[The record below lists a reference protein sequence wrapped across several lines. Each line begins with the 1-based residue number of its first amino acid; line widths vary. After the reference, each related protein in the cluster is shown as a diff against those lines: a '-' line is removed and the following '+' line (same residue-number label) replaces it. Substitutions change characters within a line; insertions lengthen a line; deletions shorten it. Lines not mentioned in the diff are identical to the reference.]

1 MLEFSDKSTRHMYG
15 ISLIT
20 KGVDFKITTYLL
32 EHDVEMTIKIY
43 SNINKCMI
51 DNTTRVL
58 NDY

>member
-1 MLEFSDKSTRHMYG
+1 MYG

-20 KGVDFKITTYLL
+20 KGVDFKITTHLL
-32 EHDVEMTIKIY
+32 ENDVEIAIKIY